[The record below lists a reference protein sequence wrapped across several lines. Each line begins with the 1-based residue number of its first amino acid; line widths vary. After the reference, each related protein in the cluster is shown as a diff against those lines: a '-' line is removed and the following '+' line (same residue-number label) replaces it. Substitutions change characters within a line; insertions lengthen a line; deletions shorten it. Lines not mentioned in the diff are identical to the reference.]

1 MLSTIPMAVITESKE
16 KTASKTTICATTAVK
31 LAYTTLVDTVTSGL
45 PSIFSC
51 SSVTALYTRNKPPNN
66 KIRSRPDKVQS
77 NTVMNACVKVNH
89 KARENNRTRRMNK
102 ARDKR
107 MTRASSRCSGR
118 RSSARMEMKT
128 RISIPKTISRI
139 IRVIKPT
146 QIPGSSKNSIRQL
159 PRSSKLEIEMEDQRT
174 ARDPLNLTYVT

>member
-1 MLSTIPMAVITESKE
+1 MAVITESKE

-66 KIRSRPDKVQS
+66 KIRSRPEKVQS
-77 NTVMNACVKVNH
+77 NTVINGCVKVTNQ
-89 KARENNRTRRMNK
+89 AMANNRPRRMNN
-102 ARDKR
+102 ARDKPI
-107 MTRASSRCSGR
+107 TRALSRCSGG
-118 RSSARMEMKT
+118 SFSARMAMKT
-128 RISIPKTISRI
+128 RLSIPKTISRI

-146 QIPGSSKNSIRQL
+146 QIPGSNKNSIR
-159 PRSSKLEIEMEDQRT
+159 E
-174 ARDPLNLTYVT
+174 